1 MSSSKDELRFLELK
15 DTISQ
20 LNITISSQNETI
32 KALST
37 TIATLN
43 EQIDYLKKKLYGSS
57 SEKRGK
63 DSDFQGQISLFD
75 DIEVPAEE
83 IEPEFIEITYTRER
97 KAKPTLK
104 DQFASLPVREVI
116 VDTLSDEDK
125 ICPECG
131 TGMVPIGKEEIRT
144 EIEFIPAK
152 MERVVYY
159 ATTYECPKCK
169 DTEEPQF
176 IKDNGKPALIP
187 GSYISESLAAYIIYQ
202 KYVQSVPLYRLEQD
216 FKQFDALITRAT
228 MARCVIATAD
238 KYFKPMFD
246 YFHRELLKRKFI
258 MMDESPIQVLKE
270 PDRRPQSKSYFW
282 ITRTG
287 EDGLNPIV
295 LYRYTETRAGENA
308 KDFLKGITPGFY
320 LMADGFSGYNKLKN
334 AKRCCCY
341 AHIRRYFME
350 AIPKGHE
357 KDFTNPAVQG
367 VLYCNKLFDY
377 ERIYKEKNLSY
388 TQRYKRRLK
397 DEKPVVEAFL
407 VWAKTQS
414 LKSDNPASLT
424 RALNYLLN
432 REQFMFTYL
441 EDGRCSL
448 SNNNS
453 ENSIRPVTVGR
464 KNWLFSDSQDGA
476 QASMLCYTMIEM
488 AKIYNLKIY
497 DYILFLL
504 SERPDKNMSDDE
516 LDKLSP
522 WSEGIRDRI
531 HAFIDSRNPQ

>member
-1 MSSSKDELRFLELK
+1 MSSDKDELRLLELK

-32 KALST
+32 KALNA
-37 TIATLN
+37 TIANLS
-43 EQIDYLKKKLYGSS
+43 EQVDYLKKKLFGSS
-57 SEKRGK
+57 SEKRK
-63 DSDFQGQISLFD
+63 DSDFEGQLSLFD

-83 IEPEFIEITYTRER
+83 IEPEFIEVSYTRER
-97 KAKPTLK
+97 KSKPSLK
-104 DQFASLPVREVI
+104 EQFGKLPEREVM

-131 TGMVPIGKEEIRT
+131 TQMVPIGREVIRT

-159 ATTYECPKCK
+159 ATTYECPKCR

-216 FKQFDALITRAT
+216 FKQYEALITRAA
-228 MARCVIATAD
+228 MARCVIACAQ
-238 KYFKPMFD
+238 KYFRPLFD
-246 YFHRELLKRKFI
+246 YFHRELLKRQFI
-258 MMDESPIQVLKE
+258 MMDESPVQVLRE

-287 EDGLNPIV
+287 EDGLNPII

-308 KDFLKGITPGFY
+308 KDFLKGISPGFY
-320 LMADGFSGYNKLKN
+320 LMADGFGGYNKLKD

-341 AHIRRYFME
+341 AHIRRYFTE

-357 KDFTNPAVQG
+357 KDFTHPAVQG
-367 VLYCNKLFDY
+367 VLYCNKLFEY
-377 ERIYKEKNLSY
+377 ERNYKEKNLSY
-388 TQRYKRRLK
+388 TQRYKRRLR
-397 DEKPVVEAFL
+397 DEKPVAEAFL
-407 VWAKTQS
+407 AWAESQALKPQS
-414 LKSDNPASLT
+414 SASLT
-424 RALNYLLN
+424 KALNYVLN
-432 REQFMFTYL
+432 RKQFMFTYL

-448 SNNNS
+448 SNNSS
-453 ENSIRPVTVGR
+453 ENSVRPVTVGR

-476 QASMLCYTMIEM
+476 EASMLCYTMIEM
-488 AKIYNLKIY
+488 AKTYNLKIY

-504 SERPDKNMSDDE
+504 HERPDRSMTDEE

-522 WSEGIRDRI
+522 WSEGIQERI
-531 HAFIDSRNPQ
+531 QKFIESRKSR

>member
-1 MSSSKDELRFLELK
+1 MSLGKDDLRFFELK

-20 LNITISSQNETI
+20 LNITINSQNELI
-32 KALST
+32 KNLNT
-37 TIATLN
+37 TIANLN

-57 SEKRGK
+57 SEKRSS
-63 DSDFQGQISLFD
+63 DSDYIGQLSLFD

-83 IEPEFIEITYTRER
+83 IEPEYVEITYKRER
-97 KAKPTLK
+97 KAKPKLE
-104 DQFASLPVREVI
+104 DQFNNLPVREVP

-125 ICPECG
+125 ICPACG
-131 TGMVPIGKEEIRT
+131 TEMVPIGKEIIRT
-144 EIEFIPAK
+144 EIEFTPAK
-152 MERVVYY
+152 LERIIYY
-159 ATTYECPKCK
+159 ATTYGCPKCK
-169 DTEEPQF
+169 NTEDTQF

-216 FKQFDALITRAT
+216 FKQYEALITRAT
-228 MARCVIATAD
+228 MARCVIASAE
-238 KYFKPMFD
+238 KYFRPMFD
-246 YFHRELLKRKFI
+246 YFHRELLKREFI
-258 MMDESPIQVLKE
+258 MMDESPVQVLKE
-270 PDRRPQSKSYFW
+270 PERRPQSKSYFW

-308 KDFLKGITPGFY
+308 KDFLKGIAPGFY

-341 AHIRRYFME
+341 AHIRRYFVE

-367 VLYCNKLFDY
+367 VLYCNKLFEY

-388 TQRYKRRLK
+388 AQRYKRRLK

-407 VWAKTQS
+407 AWAEALA
-414 LKSDNPASLT
+414 LKPSSSASLT
-424 RALNYLLN
+424 KALNYLLN
-432 REQFMFTYL
+432 RKQFMFTYL

-448 SNNNS
+448 SNNS
-453 ENSIRPVTVGR
+453 ENSIRPITVGR

-476 QASMLCYTMIEM
+476 EASMLCYTMIEM
-488 AKIYNLKIY
+488 AKTYNLKIY
-497 DYILFLL
+497 DYILFML
-504 SERPDKNMSDDE
+504 SKRPSKDMSDEE
-516 LDKLSP
+516 LEELAP
-522 WSEGIRDRI
+522 WSEGIQERI
-531 HAFIDSRNPQ
+531 QEFISSR

>member
-1 MSSSKDELRFLELK
+1 MASAKDDLRFLELK

-20 LNITISSQNETI
+20 LNITISSQNELI
-32 KALST
+32 KSLNT
-37 TIATLN
+37 TIAGLN

-57 SEKRGK
+57 SEKRDK
-63 DSDFQGQISLFD
+63 DFNCQGQLSLFD
-75 DIEVPAEE
+75 DVDVPAKE
-83 IEPEFIEITYTRER
+83 IEPEFIEVKYKRER
-97 KAKPTLK
+97 KPKPTLE
-104 DQFASLPVREVI
+104 DQFEKLPVREVI

-125 ICPECG
+125 ICTECG
-131 TGMVPIGKEEIRT
+131 TQMVPIGKEVIRT
-144 EIEFIPAK
+144 EIEFVRPK
-152 MERVVYY
+152 MERVIYY

-176 IKDNGKPALIP
+176 IKDNGKPALIA
-187 GSYISESLAAYIIYQ
+187 GSYVSESLAAYIIYQ
-202 KYVQSVPLYRLEQD
+202 KYVESVPLYRLEQD
-216 FKQFDALITRAT
+216 FKQYEALITRAT
-228 MARCVIATAD
+228 MARNVIAVANE
-238 KYFKPMFD
+238 YFKPLFD
-246 YFHRELLKRKFI
+246 YFHRKLLERYFI
-258 MMDESPIQVLKE
+258 MMDESPLQVLKE

-287 EDGLNPIV
+287 EDGLPPIV

-308 KDFLKGITPGFY
+308 KDFLDGINPGFY
-320 LMADGFSGYNKLKN
+320 LMADGFGGYNKLKN

-341 AHIRRYFME
+341 AHIRRYFTE

-357 KDFTNPAVQG
+357 KDFTHPAVQG
-367 VLYCNKLFDY
+367 VLYCNKLFEY
-377 ERIYKEKNLSY
+377 ERIYKEKGLSY

-407 VWAKTQS
+407 SWAEAQA
-414 LKSDNPASLT
+414 LKSSTSASLT
-424 RALNYLLN
+424 KALNYVLN
-432 REQFMFTYL
+432 RKQFLFTYL

-453 ENSIRPVTVGR
+453 ENSVRPVTVGR

-476 QASMLCYTMIEM
+476 EASMLCYTIIEM
-488 AKIYNLKIY
+488 AKTYNLKIY

-504 SERPDKNMSDDE
+504 SERPSKDMTDEE

-522 WSEGIRDRI
+522 WSNGIGDRI
-531 HAFIDSRNPQ
+531 NEFIKSRESR